1 MSINVIDTIKPK
13 SSGFPV
19 AEAIDIA
26 VEGYPSLAEAV
37 THFAT
42 DEIIAVI
49 NAVLS
54 GKANNA
60 DVATSLQ
67 NLQGQI
73 DQIVISSGAEAV
85 VAPEVAAARVDQ
97 NGIEYTT
104 LKERI
109 DNNQENLQS
118 QISAISSELFP
129 VSCGAWELGTLN
141 DSGSPGESTR
151 YARTSDF
158 IKLASGKIY
167 TVEGYAE
174 VNVGKT
180 PKITAY
186 FYDETYIYISSSDV
200 TGLRFKADGKF
211 MKLVYFYQG
220 TDTDVSLSDARLTEL
235 SYISNIRNIDRE
247 VENISNSLAIGVA
260 KDGFIWEHGLIDLS
274 SGIDKT
280 SHSMHFMRSVGYT
293 KKPTDDYF
301 LFDFPTIATTAL
313 LAAKLTIYFYDDS
326 FAFISQKSVT
336 NGERMKVDYP
346 YFRLVYFY
354 QDTPST
360 ITVNPSD
367 AEEVKCVYQSIIKDN
382 QRDDFEKMLM
392 VDGKY
397 IYGNLKWEHGII
409 NMTTGQ
415 DSSPANTKYMRT
427 VGYFKTPTSLPITF
441 SAGIVSQ
448 EGQSPLLTAYFYD
461 ENKVLK
467 ETPNVTDRTMV
478 VNYPYFRLVY
488 FYQGTT
494 VDVDI
499 EDAETT
505 TFSYVPE
512 FKLPLAEVESNSSN
526 IIRLDECLFN
536 TGKLT
541 YGADYLKWEH
551 GIINMTTGQDNP
563 AYNKKFARNIGYIE
577 TPTDRPITF
586 TADAPINSE
595 QTPKITIYYY
605 DSEKELV
612 STTDI
617 TGKTVTIDYPY
628 FRLVY
633 FYQNTPV
640 DVDLRDA
647 QTTQYGYVPKLQLSI
662 PIIGTF
668 TRNKYV
674 AFGDSITWGHLRG
687 SGTGTGRA
695 SDPYPSVVARSLGL
709 DVTYGAQTGS
719 GWVHPSGNK
728 TAVTIVDSF
737 DCSNYNLAT
746 LAFGTNDW
754 YGNIPMG
761 TLSDTGTTTIIG
773 AMKHCVEK
781 ILSDNPSI
789 CLIII
794 TPINAKNLTAIDGA
808 KTNQGNY
815 RYNTPNTQGI
825 TLEDICAAEVQVAEY
840 YGVPCID
847 NSKGSIVNRQNTA
860 NGSIFIDNLHPT
872 DDFYKTLGQYY
883 SGRIGEYFRGYVSE

>member
-1 MSINVIDTIKPK
+1 MGTLSSEFPNVEAVEQALKDGKFAVERVYELANSIENKADSESIN
-13 SSGFPV
+13 
-19 AEAIDIA
+19 
-26 VEGYPSLAEAV
+26 
-37 THFAT
+37 
-42 DEIIAVI
+42 
-49 NAVLS
+49 
-54 GKANNA
+54 
-60 DVATSLQ
+60 
-67 NLQGQI
+67 NLQEQI
-73 DQIVISSGAEAV
+73 DNLVLEASESGDV
-85 VAPEVAAARVDQ
+85 SYEVAQARVDA
-97 NGIEYTT
+97 NSVNFSS
-104 LKERI
+104 LKERLDYEQNDTINKVKNVSDNLFPIYCGVWEHGRI
-109 DNNQENLQS
+109 DN
-118 QISAISSELFP
+118 
-129 VSCGAWELGTLN
+129 TT
-141 DSGSPGESTR
+141 GETVDGLR

-158 IKLASGKIY
+158 IKLESGKIY
-167 TVEGYAE
+167 TVEGF
-174 VNVGKT
+174 VKDNVGKT

-186 FYDETYIYISSSDV
+186 FYDETYTYISGSDV

-211 MKLVYFYQG
+211 VKLVYFYEG
-220 TDTDVSLSDARLTEL
+220 TDTDVSLFDARLTEL
-235 SYISNIRNIDRE
+235 SYISNIEKIYDE
-247 VENISNSLAIGVA
+247 VKSTTNSLATGITS
-260 KDGFIWEHGLIDLS
+260 DGFIWEHGLIDLS
-274 SGIDKT
+274 SGVNRTNRHIQY
-280 SHSMHFMRSVGYT
+280 MRTVGYT
-293 KKPTDDYF
+293 KRPTDDYF
-301 LFDFPTIATTAL
+301 QFDFPTIATGGL
-313 LAAKLTIYFYDDS
+313 LAAKLTIYFYDNS
-326 FAFISQKSVT
+326 FTFISQKAVI

-354 QDTPST
+354 EGSPST
-360 ITVNPSD
+360 ITVKPSD

-382 QRDDFEKMLM
+382 QRDSFEKMLM
-392 VDGKY
+392 DDGKY
-397 IYGNLKWEHGII
+397 IYSNLKWEAGLI
-409 NMTTGQ
+409 NMSTGQ
-415 DSSPANTKYMRT
+415 DSTPINPKYART
-427 VGYFKTPTSLPITF
+427 VGYFKTPTNLPITF
-441 SAGIVSQ
+441 STDTVSQ
-448 EGQSPLLTAYFYD
+448 TSQKPMITAYFYD

-467 ETPNVTDRTMV
+467 ETPNVTGRTMV

-488 FYQGTT
+488 FYQNTPI
-494 VDVDI
+494 DVDI

-505 TFSYVPE
+505 MFSYVPD
-512 FKLPLAEVESNSSN
+512 FKLPIAEVKNNSSD
-526 IIRLDECLFN
+526 IARLGNCLFD
-536 TGKLT
+536 TGELSFGVNDLT
-541 YGADYLKWEH
+541 WEH

-563 AYNKKFARNIGYIE
+563 AYNKKFARNLGYIE
-577 TPTDRPITF
+577 TPTDRSISF
-586 TADAPINSE
+586 TAAAPINSE

-605 DSEKELV
+605 DANKELV

-617 TGKTVTIDYPY
+617 TNRTVTINYPY

-633 FYQNTPV
+633 FYQSTPI

-647 QTTQYGYVPKLQLSI
+647 QTTQYSYVPELQLSV
-662 PIIGTF
+662 PITGTF
-668 TRNKYV
+668 TRNNYV
-674 AFGDSITWGHLRG
+674 AFGDSITWGHLSG

-773 AMKHCVEK
+773 AMKHCIEK

-794 TPINAKNLTAIDGA
+794 TPINAKNLNTIDGA

-872 DDFYKTLGQYY
+872 EDFYKTLGQYY
-883 SGRIGEYFRGYVSE
+883 SGKIGGIFRGYVTPNE